1 MYERARALGEEFRD
15 RGSHVFL
22 GPSPGPMGHSS
33 RAGRGWEGFGADP
46 YLSGVATNAS
56 VVGVQSVGV
65 QTATKHYIVNEQ
77 ERQRVPSLFQ
87 NRTTIEAVSSN
98 VDDRTLHALKCFC
111 HVCLQPG
118 QWAIFVQQSGH
129 SWSGILR
136 DELAFREYV
145 MSDWDATHAT
155 EYANAGLDME
165 MPGSTSQTRI
175 TYFGDSLL
183 ASVANGSVLQIRLD
197 DMAKKVMTAYF
208 KLGQDKIIPAID
220 PANGASFLNYQYGSQ
235 SPLSA
240 LYPIVP
246 ARDVRRDHAKSIR
259 EIGAAGTVLLK
270 NVDGAL
276 PLGNGTSIGVFG
288 NDISYPTIGSVY
300 LGSGEGDSLG
310 YEMGTLDI
318 GGGSGTVR
326 HNSFVTP
333 QEAITEKWK
342 ARRES
347 GNAIVEVLWGIVEP
361 SGRLPY
367 SIPKFEADSGPPIVD
382 AVDDSSDANAWLA
395 DFEEGLVIDYR
406 QFDKNGTTPLYEFGY
421 GLSYTN
427 FSMSETLAVDFLQT
441 SVSPTP
447 DRSQGIAPG
456 GLVDLW
462 NTVLA
467 VTVEMTNSGNR
478 TGFAVPQLYASLP
491 HDTTPPDTPVKVL
504 VGFEKVMLEAGATRN
519 VTFDLMRR
527 DLSFWGVEEREWVV
541 PRGAIGII
549 I

>member
-22 GPSPGPMGHSS
+22 GPSPGPMGRSS

-46 YLSGVATNAS
+46 YLSRVATNAS

-65 QTATKHYIVNEQ
+65 QTATEHYIVNEQ

-98 VDDRTLHALKCFC
+98 VDDRTLHELYIWPFANA
-111 HVCLQPG
+111 VRAG
-118 QWAIFVQQSGH
+118 SVSVI
-129 SWSGILR
+129 

-165 MPGSTSQTRI
+165 MPGSTSQTGI

-197 DMAKKVMTAYF
+197 DMAKRVMTAYF

-220 PANGASFLNYQYGSQ
+220 PANGASFHNYQYGSQ

-246 ARDVRRDHAKSIR
+246 ARDVRRDHVKIIR
-259 EIGAAGTVLLK
+259 GIGAAGTVLLE

-276 PLGNGTSIGVFG
+276 PLGNGTSIGLFG
-288 NDISYPTIGSVY
+288 NDISYPTIDSVY

-333 QEAITEKWK
+333 QEAITEK
-342 ARRES
+342 
-347 GNAIVEVLWGIVEP
+347 L
-361 SGRLPY
+361 
-367 SIPKFEADSGPPIVD
+367 EADSGPPIVD
-382 AVDDSSDANAWLA
+382 AVDDSSDPNAWQA

-427 FSMSETLAVDFLQT
+427 FSMSETLT
-441 SVSPTP
+441 
-447 DRSQGIAPG
+447 GIAPG

-467 VTVEMTNSGNR
+467 VTVEMTSSGNR
-478 TGFAVPQLYASLP
+478 TGFAVPQLYVSLP
-491 HDTTPPDTPVKVL
+491 HDTTPPGTPVKAL

-519 VTFDLMRR
+519 VTLDLMRR
-527 DLSFWGVEEREWVV
+527 DLSF
-541 PRGAIGII
+541 
-549 I
+549 